1 MSSASENN
9 KRIAKNTLFLYFRL
23 LITMG
28 VNLYTARV
36 VLATLGVED
45 YGIYNVVGGVV
56 VMFAWLN
63 SGMLA
68 SSQRFISFELGR
80 NSFERL
86 HKVFCNSVS
95 IHLCIALV
103 ILLCAETA
111 GLWFMN
117 TKLNINPL
125 RISAANWV
133 YQCSVFSLMV
143 GIVCVPY
150 NSCIVAHEHM
160 KTYAYVSI
168 IDVVLKLAIVYFLS
182 VWNIDKLKFYA
193 VLVLAAT
200 SIVQSIY
207 LVYCRHHFPECK
219 YRFSFDKDL
228 FRQMFA
234 FAGWSF
240 IGNLSHA
247 FKEQG
252 SNILLNLFFGTFV
265 NAARGIA
272 GQVNAAVNGFTV
284 NFQMALNPQ
293 IVKSYASGNYQYAT
307 SLVSKSSR
315 YSFYLLL
322 IVSVPAFV
330 NMEYLLGLW
339 LTVVPEYTVIF
350 VRMILLISL
359 VNSLSGSIGTM
370 IQASGKVR
378 NYNIIVGLI
387 IMLDLPISYFI
398 LKAGYLPYTVMYV
411 ALFTATAS
419 LFARLFIMKR
429 IVEYSARYFIV
440 TIFCKNIFIA
450 GTIIYALLYV
460 QSLFPVNFLTFISM
474 SLFSVLFIFGIIYI
488 IGLSL
493 RERIMV
499 KNKILNRIIHFK

>member
-1 MSSASENN
+1 M
-9 KRIAKNTLFLYFRL
+9 

-28 VNLYTARV
+28 VRLYTSRI
-36 VLATLGVED
+36 VLATLGLED

-63 SGMLA
+63 SAMVG

-95 IHLCIALV
+95 IHICIALV
-103 ILLCAETA
+103 ILLCAETV
-111 GLWFMN
+111 GLWFLN
-117 TKLNINPL
+117 TKLNISPL

-143 GIVCVPY
+143 SIICVPY

-160 KTYAYVSI
+160 KTYAYTSI
-168 IDVVLKLAIVYFLS
+168 IDVILKLVIVYFLS
-182 VWNIDKLKFYA
+182 VWDIDKLKFYV
-193 VLVLAAT
+193 VLVLATT

-207 LVYCRHHFPECK
+207 VIYCRRNFPECK
-219 YRFSFDKDL
+219 YRFSFDKQL
-228 FRQMFA
+228 FRQMFS
-234 FAGWSF
+234 FAGWTF
-240 IGNLSHA
+240 IGDLSHTL
-247 FKEQG
+247 KDQG

-272 GQVNAAVNGFTV
+272 GQVNAAINGFTA
-284 NFQMALNPQ
+284 NFQMAINPQ
-293 IVKSYASGNYQYAT
+293 IVKSYASGNYKYAT
-307 SLVSKSSR
+307 DLVSKSSR

-322 IVSVPAFV
+322 IVCVPAFV
-330 NMEYLLGLW
+330 NMEYLLNLW

-350 VRMILLISL
+350 VRMTLLVSL
-359 VNSLSGSIGTM
+359 VNSLSGSIGIM
-370 IQASGKVR
+370 IQASGRVR
-378 NYNIIVGLI
+378 NYNIVVGLI
-387 IMLDLPISYFI
+387 IMIDLPISYFV

-429 IVEYSARYFIV
+429 IVEYSARYFIF
-440 TIFCKNIFIA
+440 TIFCKNIIIA
-450 GTIIYALLYV
+450 GALISILSYV
-460 QSLFPVNFLTFISM
+460 QLLFPVNFLTVISM
-474 SLFSVLFIFGIIYI
+474 SFFSVLFISGIIYI
-488 IGLSL
+488 MGLSL
-493 RERIMV
+493 TERTMA
-499 KNKILNRIIHFK
+499 KNKILNRIIHFKYFKKNNGIENNS